1 MNQADNSPARFAP
14 ILMTVQ
20 EASDALQIS
29 RWQLY
34 QLINQRRL
42 NTVKIGRR
50 RFIVPDDLLAL
61 VDELRQE
68 GDGDAR

>member
-1 MNQADNSPARFAP
+1 MNQANNTSASFAP
-14 ILMTVQ
+14 VLMTMQ

-50 RFIVPDDLLAL
+50 RFVVPDDLHAL
-61 VDELRQE
+61 IDKLREE
-68 GDGDAR
+68 GGK

>member
-1 MNQADNSPARFAP
+1 MNQSNNMTASFAP
-14 ILMTVQ
+14 ILMTIQ

-34 QLINQRRL
+34 KLINQRRL

-50 RFIVPDDLLAL
+50 RFILPDDLHAF
-61 VDELRQE
+61 VTELRQE
-68 GDGDAR
+68 GGE

>member
-1 MNQADNSPARFAP
+1 MNQANNMTASFAP
-14 ILMTVQ
+14 VLMTMQ

-50 RFIVPDDLLAL
+50 RFILPDDLHAFIA
-61 VDELRQE
+61 ELRQE
-68 GDGDAR
+68 GGD